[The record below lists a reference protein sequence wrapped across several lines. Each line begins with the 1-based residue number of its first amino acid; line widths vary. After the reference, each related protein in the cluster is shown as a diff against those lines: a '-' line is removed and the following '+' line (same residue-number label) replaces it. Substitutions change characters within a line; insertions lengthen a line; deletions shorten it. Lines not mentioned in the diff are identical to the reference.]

1 MNGGIAVVKKEAL
14 PRHAWQNL
22 SGKEWGRTAKMNLLP
37 EWRQREM
44 ASERIV
50 DAASRMKVAPR
61 SRAEIDAWA
70 ARLLSE
76 NIEKNNHSC

>member
-1 MNGGIAVVKKEAL
+1 MMGNVAVRKEAL
-14 PRHAWQNL
+14 PVHAWKSAKGN
-22 SGKEWGRTAKMNLLP
+22 ENGRVVKMNSLP

-50 DAASRMKVAPR
+50 DAASKMKVAPL
-61 SRAEIDAWA
+61 SRKEIDAWCD
-70 ARLLSE
+70 RLLSE